1 MLISKTGRSLK
12 ELSPDAD
19 LTVVKGFDADRSN
32 LLRVFFERMCG
43 RRNRQR
49 RRIEPL
55 RSP

>member
-1 MLISKTGRSLK
+1 MLISETGRSLK

-32 LLRVFFERMCG
+32 LLCVFFERMWG